1 MSAASRTAFQIL
13 LTGMLSWK
21 ATTAQAAVVSSPT
34 FDGIQLAV
42 CRIDLRQDQ
51 LRTFWRNPQGH
62 PYASLP
68 ALAAQLKPQGL
79 QLVCAVN
86 AGIYEQSLRP
96 LGLYIEQGKTWRE
109 ANPRSSGYGNF
120 YMQPNGVFLV
130 HAGRAEIVSTRAWL
144 KRTDMQRAA
153 VQYATQSGPLLLV
166 DGKINPQFDPAS
178 RNKTVRNAVCVQDAQ
193 TVSLVTT
200 GTPVSFYQFASLLQQ
215 RLGCQSALYLDGAI
229 STFYPAP
236 FLTPQVQ
243 LGPMLGVVAP
253 VSPP

>member
-1 MSAASRTAFQIL
+1 
-13 LTGMLSWK
+13 
-21 ATTAQAAVVSSPT
+21 
-34 FDGIQLAV
+34 
-42 CRIDLRQDQ
+42 
-51 LRTFWRNPQGH
+51 
-62 PYASLP
+62 
-68 ALAAQLKPQGL
+68 
-79 QLVCAVN
+79 
-86 AGIYEQSLRP
+86 
-96 LGLYIEQGKTWRE
+96 
-109 ANPRSSGYGNF
+109 
-120 YMQPNGVFLV
+120 MQPNGVFLV